1 MKLIDLGLSCHSK
14 EHPVKNLFRATRP
27 SRADFIAL
35 AGFAAVYLGI
45 MLTLFL
51 V

>member
-1 MKLIDLGLSCHSK
+1 MKLIDLTPSCHSK
-14 EHPVKNLFRATRP
+14 EHPVKFLFRANRP
-27 SRADFIAL
+27 SRADFLAL
-35 AGFAAVYLGI
+35 AGFATVYLGI

>member
-1 MKLIDLGLSCHSK
+1 MKLIDLTPSCHSK
-14 EHPVKNLFRATRP
+14 EHPVKFLFRANRP
-27 SRADFIAL
+27 SRADFMAL
-35 AGFAAVYLGI
+35 AGFATAYLGM